1 MALHFNMSIT
11 MSSEQIQTVI
21 ASSVRRLS
29 EKYNFSYDDAMLE
42 IQQMDLDISRDDKRK
57 TPSRPKK
64 PRMTAEEREAEKLA
78 KKKAK
83 EEEKLAKAEAKKKAK
98 EEEKLAK
105 AEAKKKAKE
114 EEKLAKKKAKE
125 EEKLAKAEAKKKA
138 KEEEKLAKAKAKE
151 EEKLAKAEAKKKAK
165 EEEKL
170 AKAKAKEEEKLA
182 KAEAKKKA
190 KGYDYPLPF
199 LGVVCEDQ
207 CQGIKLNYGLHTQC
221 TGKKT
226 DNDFCR
232 TCNKAIDKSET
243 KKHPYGII
251 RDRLNADGSILLPF
265 YDNKGCKTVCYKQYL
280 MKMKYDVE
288 EVKAY
293 FEQQGVD
300 IPEFYW
306 EEEVEE
312 EAIKKR
318 GRPKKQKSL
327 TDSSDD
333 DLATAISNIVREDDT
348 DDDDNDNEKD
358 KESMKLSSDNSAS
371 SITSGI
377 TNDDNDDND
386 DNTET
391 EDESVSVVRIVID
404 GKNYLLSDD
413 NEVYDAESENL
424 VGHYN
429 KKTKQIIPHNIK
441 HVVDDGDEDND
452 NDDNDDNDDN

>member
-1 MALHFNMSIT
+1 MNMSIT
-11 MSSEQIQTVI
+11 MSSEQIQTII

-42 IQQMDLDISRDDKRK
+42 IQRMDLDISHDDKRK

-64 PRMTAEEREAEKLA
+64 PRMTAEEKEAEKL
-78 KKKAK
+78 
-83 EEEKLAKAEAKKKAK
+83 AKKKAK

-138 KEEEKLAKAKAKE
+138 KEEEKLAKA
-151 EEKLAKAEAKKKAK
+151 EAKKKAK

-182 KAEAKKKA
+182 KAKAKKKA

-199 LGVVCEDQ
+199 LGVICEDQ

-221 TGKKT
+221 TGMKT

-232 TCNKAIDKSET
+232 VCNKAIDKSES
-243 KKHPYGII
+243 KKHPYGVI
-251 RDRLNADGSILLPF
+251 RDRLNADGSILRQF

-280 MKMKYDVE
+280 MKMKHDVD

-312 EAIKKR
+312 EATKKR

-348 DDDDNDNEKD
+348 DDDNDNDKD
-358 KESMKLSSDNSAS
+358 KDSESMKLSSSSAS

-377 TNDDNDDND
+377 TNDDDND
-386 DNTET
+386 DNGNAET
-391 EDESVSVVRIVID
+391 EDESIAVVRIVID

-413 NEVYDAESENL
+413 NQVYDAESEDL

-429 KKTKQIIPHNIK
+429 KETKQIIPHSITS
-441 HVVDDGDEDND
+441 VEDDDEDAEN
-452 NDDNDDNDDN
+452 

>member
-1 MALHFNMSIT
+1 MNMSIT
-11 MSSEQIQTVI
+11 MSSEQIQTII

-42 IQQMDLDISRDDKRK
+42 IQRMDLDISHDDKRK

-64 PRMTAEEREAEKLA
+64 PRMTAEEKEAEKL
-78 KKKAK
+78 
-83 EEEKLAKAEAKKKAK
+83 AKKKAK

-151 EEKLAKAEAKKKAK
+151 EEKLAKAK
-165 EEEKL
+165 
-170 AKAKAKEEEKLA
+170 
-182 KAEAKKKA
+182 AKKKA

-199 LGVVCEDQ
+199 LGVICEDQ

-221 TGKKT
+221 TGMKT

-232 TCNKAIDKSET
+232 VCNKAIDKSES
-243 KKHPYGII
+243 KKHPYGVI
-251 RDRLNADGSILLPF
+251 RDRLNADGSILRQF

-280 MKMKYDVE
+280 MKMKHDVD

-312 EAIKKR
+312 EATKKR

-348 DDDDNDNEKD
+348 DDDNDNDKD
-358 KESMKLSSDNSAS
+358 KDSESMKLSSSSAS

-377 TNDDNDDND
+377 TNDDDND
-386 DNTET
+386 DNGNAET
-391 EDESVSVVRIVID
+391 EDESIAVVRIVID

-413 NEVYDAESENL
+413 NQVYDAESEDL

-429 KKTKQIIPHNIK
+429 KETKQIIPHSITS
-441 HVVDDGDEDND
+441 VEDDDEDAEN
-452 NDDNDDNDDN
+452 

>member
-1 MALHFNMSIT
+1 MNMSIT
-11 MSSEQIQTVI
+11 MSSEQIQTII

-42 IQQMDLDISRDDKRK
+42 IQRMDLDISHDDKRK

-64 PRMTAEEREAEKLA
+64 PRMTAEEKEAEKL
-78 KKKAK
+78 
-83 EEEKLAKAEAKKKAK
+83 AKKKAK

-138 KEEEKLAKAKAKE
+138 KEEEKLAKAEAKKKAKE

-182 KAEAKKKA
+182 KAKAKEEEKLAKAKAKEEEKLAKAKAKKKA

-199 LGVVCEDQ
+199 LGVICEDQ

-221 TGKKT
+221 TGMKT

-232 TCNKAIDKSET
+232 VCNKAIDKSES
-243 KKHPYGII
+243 KKHPYGVI
-251 RDRLNADGSILLPF
+251 RDRLNADGSILRQF

-280 MKMKYDVE
+280 MKMKHDVD

-312 EAIKKR
+312 EATKKR

-348 DDDDNDNEKD
+348 DDDNDNDKD
-358 KESMKLSSDNSAS
+358 KDSESMKLSSSSAS

-377 TNDDNDDND
+377 TNDDDND
-386 DNTET
+386 DNGNAET
-391 EDESVSVVRIVID
+391 EDESIAVVRIVID

-413 NEVYDAESENL
+413 NQVYDAESEDL

-429 KKTKQIIPHNIK
+429 KETKQIIPHSITS
-441 HVVDDGDEDND
+441 VEDDDEDAEN
-452 NDDNDDNDDN
+452 